1 MTSYLQSPSIIM
13 MMLLAVCW
21 ASSALGQAA
30 PQLRFNG
37 DFRVRY
43 EYTTQGNGAQNLDRE
58 VVRLR
63 LGMTYPLR
71 EYLVVRGRLA
81 TGNPDDPNSTDVTLG
96 RFVDDF
102 PFSLDLAS
110 LELNRPR
117 WGLVAGKFINPLLAT
132 ELVWDG
138 DVNPQGVSGRVTLGN
153 AGGVTGTLTALY
165 FVVDQQV
172 GDSGSDMTGGQLTLK
187 TKAGARWQMT
197 AAAGYHDYRIRSLVS
212 TRPPIGDGG
221 DIRGNR
227 LAPGNTAYL
236 SDFNLLNLLFTA
248 EYTGFGE
255 RFPLRI
261 VGDYVHNSGATDLN
275 TGWEADVYVGRVT
288 RPGETRWRYG
298 YAVAETDA
306 ILAAFAHDNTTLGT
320 NYEIHTLAVDGVP
333 IPGLLLTGTL
343 YAYRPHE
350 PAGVFQTRLRLN
362 AMVTF

>member
-1 MTSYLQSPSIIM
+1 MNRDLTGLV
-13 MMLLAVCW
+13 LLAGLW
-21 ASSALGQAA
+21 ASTAQAQSA
-30 PQLRFNG
+30 PQLRLSG

-43 EYTTQGNGAQNLDRE
+43 EYTTKGNGALPLDRE
-58 VVRLR
+58 VVRFR

-71 EYLVVRGRLA
+71 EDVTVRARLA
-81 TGNPDDPNSTDVTLG
+81 TGDPNDPNSTDVTVG
-96 RFVDDF
+96 SFVNDF

-117 WGLVAGKFINPLLAT
+117 WGLAAGKFTNPLLST

-138 DVNPQGVSGRVTLGN
+138 DVNPQGLSGRVTLGKP
-153 AGGVTGTLTALY
+153 GGVTGTLTALY

-172 GDSGSDMTGGQLTLK
+172 ADTGSDMAGAQFALRA
-187 TKAGARWQMT
+187 KAGAQWQVT
-197 AAAGYHDYRIRSLVS
+197 AAAGYYDYRIRSLANATLADDV
-212 TRPPIGDGG
+212 
-221 DIRGNR
+221 RGNR

-236 SDFNLLNLLFTA
+236 SDFNLLNALVTVD
-248 EYTGFGE
+248 YTGFGE

-261 VGDYVHNSGATDLN
+261 VGDYVHNSGANDLN

-298 YAVAETDA
+298 YGVTQTDA
-306 ILAAFAHDNTTLGT
+306 ILAAFGQDNTTLGT
-320 NYEIHTLAVDGVP
+320 NYEIHQLAVDGVP

-350 PAGVFQTRLRLN
+350 AALRHYRARLRLN

>member
-1 MTSYLQSPSIIM
+1 VTRTLTGLT
-13 MMLLAVCW
+13 LLAGLW
-21 ASSALGQAA
+21 ASTGYAQGA
-30 PQLRFNG
+30 PPPPALRFSG

-43 EYTTQGNGAQNLDRE
+43 ENTTRGNGALNFDRE

-63 LGMTYPLR
+63 AGITYPLR
-71 EYLVVRGRLA
+71 QDLVVRARLA
-81 TGNPDDPNSTDVTLG
+81 TGDPLDPNSTDVTLG
-96 RFVDDF
+96 KFVDDF
-102 PFSLDLAS
+102 AVSLDIAS
-110 LELNRPR
+110 VELNRPR
-117 WGLVAGKFINPLLAT
+117 WALFAGKFTNPLLST

-138 DVNPQGVSGRVTLGN
+138 DVNPQGLSGRVTLGK

-172 GDSGSDMTGGQLTLK
+172 ADSGSDMAGGQFALRA
-187 TKAGARWQMT
+187 KAGARWQVT
-197 AAAGYHDYRIRSLVS
+197 AAAGYYDYRIRSLVNADA
-212 TRPPIGDGG
+212 GDT
-221 DIRGNR
+221 RGNR
-227 LAPGNTAYL
+227 VVLGGIPTRAIAYV
-236 SDFNLLNLLFTA
+236 SDFDLLNALVA
-248 EYTGFGE
+248 VDYTGFGE

-261 VGDYVHNSGATDLN
+261 VGDYVHNSGANDLN
-275 TGWEADVYVGRVT
+275 SGWEADVYVGRVT

-306 ILAAFAHDNTTLGT
+306 ILAAFGQDNTTLGT

-350 PAGVFQTRLRLN
+350 AAVRRFQTRLRLN